1 MTNVHAGLSAYEQLD
16 SRPLTRNQ
24 KSLIGLV
31 VIGNLAEYFDMFLI
45 GFVVALLTEPWAL
58 TGMEAGFILACAGLG
73 NVLGAI
79 VWGRLADSLGRKRSY
94 MWCVILFV
102 TCTGLTLLVPDRGWF
117 ILGLLRIG
125 VGIGVGGLNI
135 SSIPYIQE
143 FVPTSKRGL
152 LAGLGSMFIP
162 AGLFLGSLAQKVA
175 GEDWHILIIIG
186 CLPILLLFWL
196 ATVPESPRFLHMRG
210 ETYKA
215 RQALAWAMEMDVSE
229 VGWLPPASASVAVDG
244 AAPEVG
250 PATRPGTDTS
260 TRAGSYRVLLTR
272 HWVSLLLVIM
282 GTFSFILG
290 ATTVQS
296 WGQTLLKDGFGYS
309 VGTIATMFMLASFL
323 DILGRLGA
331 AFLADIIG
339 RKLVLFIWGLIA
351 TGGCVLASFSDAPG
365 DGLQFFV
372 AVSII
377 LMFGDGAF
385 GILNSHGAEQFPTPI
400 RSTGLGL
407 GYGLG
412 ATAKILGPAIVG
424 WLIGSQAVAGD
435 MTLSVIKPAFTFYGA
450 CLFVGAVTYLF
461 TKEKKGV
468 PLD

>member
-1 MTNVHAGLSAYEQLD
+1 MTNASAGLSAYDQLD
-16 SRPLTRNQ
+16 SRPLTRHQ

-31 VIGNLAEYFDMFLI
+31 VVGNLAEYFDMFLI
-45 GFVVALLTEPWAL
+45 GFVVALLTGPWEL
-58 TGMEAGFILACAGLG
+58 TGMEAGYILACAGLG

-102 TCTGLTLLVPDRGWF
+102 TCTGLTLVVPDHGWAL
-117 ILGLLRIG
+117 LGLLRIG

-143 FVPTSKRGL
+143 FVPTSNRGL
-152 LAGLGSMFIP
+152 LAGLGSIFIP
-162 AGLFLGSLAQKVA
+162 AGLFLGSVAQKAA
-175 GEDWHILIIIG
+175 GEDWRILIVLG
-186 CLPILLLFWL
+186 CIPIFLLFWL
-196 ATVPESPRFLHMRG
+196 ARVPESPRYLHMRG
-210 ETYKA
+210 RVHEA
-215 RQALAWAMEMDVSE
+215 RGALAWAMEIDVAE
-229 VGWLPPASASVAVDG
+229 VGYLPPISTDS
-244 AAPEVG
+244 
-250 PATRPGTDTS
+250 PARPAQK
-260 TRAGSYRVLLTR
+260 RAQAGSYR
-272 HWVSLLLVIM
+272 LLLSKHWFSLILVVL

-309 VGTIATMFMLASFL
+309 VGTIASMFMLASFL

-331 AFLADIIG
+331 AYLADIIG

-351 TGGCVLASFSDAPG
+351 TGGCVLAALSDAPG
-365 DGLQFFV
+365 DGPQFFV

-412 ATAKILGPAIVG
+412 ATAKIVGPALLG

-435 MTLSVIKPAFTFYGA
+435 MTLSVIRPAFTFYGA
-450 CLFVGAVTYLF
+450 CLFIGAITYLF
-461 TKEKKGV
+461 TKEKKGIR
-468 PLD
+468 LD

>member
-1 MTNVHAGLSAYEQLD
+1 
-16 SRPLTRNQ
+16 
-24 KSLIGLV
+24 
-31 VIGNLAEYFDMFLI
+31 MFLI
-45 GFVVALLTEPWAL
+45 GFVVALLTELWAL
-58 TGMEAGFILACAGLG
+58 TGMEAGFILACSGLG
-73 NVLGAI
+73 NVLGAV
-79 VWGRLADSLGRKRSY
+79 VWGRLADSLARKRSY

-102 TCTGLTLLVPDRGWF
+102 TCTELTLLVPDRGWF

-135 SSIPYIQE
+135 SSIPCIQE
-143 FVPTSKRGL
+143 CVPTSKRGL
-152 LAGLGSMFIP
+152 LAGLGSNFIP
-162 AGLFLGSLAQKVA
+162 AGLFLGSLAQKEA
-175 GEDWHILIIIG
+175 GENWRILIVMG
-186 CLPILLLFWL
+186 CLPILLLLWL
-196 ATVPESPRFLHMRG
+196 ATVPESPPFLHMRG
-210 ETYKA
+210 ETRKA
-215 RQALAWAMEMDVSE
+215 RQALAWAMDMDIAQ
-229 VGWLPPASASVAVDG
+229 VGWLSPVSESVAIDG
-244 AAPEVG
+244 GASQADASTE
-250 PATRPGTDTS
+250 TDTPMHS
-260 TRAGSYRVLLTR
+260 GTRAETKAGTYTLLFTR
-272 HWVSLLLVIM
+272 HWVSLLLVVM

-323 DILGRLGA
+323 GNLGRLGA

-339 RKLVLFIWGLIA
+339 RKLVLFIWGLVA
-351 TGGCVLASFSDAPG
+351 TGGCVLASLSDDPG
-365 DGLQFFV
+365 NGLQFFV

-412 ATAKILGPAIVG
+412 ATPKIFGPALVG
-424 WLIGSQAVAGD
+424 WLIGSHAVAGD

-461 TKEKKGV
+461 TKEKRGV